1 MLFLHFFGFELSEL
15 SYSVTKSLLQPAFKR
30 CFWLNCFLLYQQI
43 GKAAIAGLLFWNEFF
58 EIRLECKIVHI
69 FKPMNS
75 INKLNRDAWEFQV
88 ALDQD
93 LSDILE
99 DEIEVSVD

>member
-15 SYSVTKSLLQPAFKR
+15 SYSVTKALFEAALKR

-43 GKAAIAGLLFWNEFF
+43 GQAAIAGLLFWNEFF
-58 EIRLECKIVHI
+58 EIRLECKVIHVL
-69 FKPMNS
+69 KPIYS
-75 INKLNRDAWEFQV
+75 INKVNRDAWKLQV

>member
-1 MLFLHFFGFELSEL
+1 
-15 SYSVTKSLLQPAFKR
+15 
-30 CFWLNCFLLYQQI
+30 
-43 GKAAIAGLLFWNEFF
+43 
-58 EIRLECKIVHI
+58 
-69 FKPMNS
+69 MNS